1 MKSKSCRP
9 WTRGVFPWERG
20 PNSRFTRFLSW
31 LTRAHVS
38 SPERSGDG
46 VSLFPSALPYPEV
59 FHAEGRSMGL
69 RDKERWSK
77 AFLNAWVAWSNY
89 VVLGCPDCGNGKK
102 EPQVELRC
110 QKDVRA
116 FTDGLLGE
124 VKEFMDEAICT
135 DSVSC
140 EGGRGALAEA
150 FRKLSQ
156 QCACYG
162 TEGILPGALESAAS
176 AAIPVVAERVA
187 VPEVAG
193 SVDPCQH
200 LPPSRKE
207 IMADLSQMRLPEAL
221 WREVKP
227 ACHRVS
233 KKEEARLIRRLLKS
247 GMVTLLPEDTL
258 PRDSQGNL
266 LTGGFFCVKKN
277 STEDRLIFDRR
288 PENATMSRL
297 RCAKLPAGACFSRVL
312 LDDHQFL
319 RGSGDDLR
327 NYYYTLA
334 LPSNWVKYNSVGR
347 RVPDD
352 IVAEWG
358 GSKGVRYRAA
368 LTVLGMGDTNGCDVA
383 QAVHEHILENS
394 GLLQPEHK
402 LTYGNPVPQNNLL
415 EGAYLDDLLVVF
427 KVDCPYKVP
436 RDGSFIPPP
445 AEPEDPDM
453 QHVRCAELAY
463 EASGLERALHKSFR
477 AQTCFK
483 AWGAEVDGIG
493 GSVGAS
499 LEVRRQIWT
508 VLVPV
513 IQIGAATKHLLQR
526 VLGYVCFAFQYRREL
541 YALQHH
547 IYKYVDSMEERKVYR
562 LPSFVL
568 DELRSILLHLPF
580 AKWQMRRHF
589 QSTVLAT
596 DATPTSGGATRA
608 RVGPELS
615 RELWQRCEIRG
626 EAVRLD
632 RSGSA
637 MELEAGKPPKEPSQF
652 ASLVAE
658 CLDWYSTAS
667 YVFKETSHINLQEL
681 RALRRELY
689 KLASDKSN
697 HNSVQLCFNDSRV
710 VVGAVSKGRSSSFKL
725 NGLLRTLIPFLV
737 LSNIALGLLWVE
749 TSSNPADF
757 PSRFLPLPIPRS
769 PPGWLR
775 AFGVF
780 RSWKPGIEIFAGSAR
795 ITTACIEAGLEMMQ
809 PIDILWG
816 IDVFETWIDQL
827 FETGELGWVWLA
839 PPCCSFSALR
849 NLDRNG
855 PLRPRGKPE
864 GDESIAEVKLCNALW
879 RRALQLAW
887 KAWRFG
893 IPFFLEHPRN
903 SRAWLLRETGQL
915 FGAADV
921 RGYEVHWCGYSDE
934 ERLGLPNKKPTR
946 IVTSVRWFSEVVRV
960 CPGDHEHGP
969 ALRGSR
975 AKRASAYP
983 WGFCR
988 LFASALKK
996 WHGAPSERRALE
1008 VVPQKSA

>member
-1 MKSKSCRP
+1 M
-9 WTRGVFPWERG
+9 FPWERG

-31 LTRAHVS
+31 LTRAHVNS
-38 SPERSGDG
+38 LERSGDG
-46 VSLFPSALPYPEV
+46 VSLFPSALPYPEASIARG
-59 FHAEGRSMGL
+59 FSMGL
-69 RDKERWSK
+69 KDRDLWSK
-77 AFLNAWVAWSNY
+77 AFLNGWVAWSSY
-89 VVLGCPDCGNGKK
+89 VVLGCPNCGNGQE

-110 QKDVRA
+110 QKDIRT

-124 VKEFMDEAICT
+124 VREFMNEAVCT
-135 DSVSC
+135 DTVSC
-140 EGGRGALAEA
+140 EGGRGALEEA

-162 TEGILPGALESAAS
+162 TEGILPGALESVAS

-193 SVDPCQH
+193 LVDPCQH

-207 IMADLSQMRLPEAL
+207 IMADLSKMRLPETL

-247 GMVTLLPEDTL
+247 GMVTLLPEDSL
-258 PRDSQGNL
+258 PRDSNGSL

-277 STEDRLIFDRR
+277 ATEDRLIFDRR

-297 RCAKLPAGACFSRVL
+297 RWAKLPAGACFSRVL
-312 LDDHQFL
+312 LEDHQFL

-334 LPSNWVKYNSVGR
+334 LPKNWVRYNSVGR
-347 RVPDD
+347 RVAAD

-358 GSKGVRYRAA
+358 GCKGTHYRAA

-383 QAVHEHILENS
+383 QAVHEHILEQH

-402 LTYGNPVPQNNLL
+402 LTYGNPVPQSNLL
-415 EGAYLDDLLVVF
+415 EGAYLDDLLIVY
-427 KVDCPYKVP
+427 KVDCPSRVP
-436 RDGSFIPPP
+436 VDGSFIPPQ
-445 AEPEDPDM
+445 ANPEDLDM
-453 QHVRCAELAY
+453 QHVQRAEHAY
-463 EASGLERALHKSFR
+463 EASGLVRATHKSFR
-477 AQTCFK
+477 AETCFK

-508 VLVPV
+508 VLIQV
-513 IQIGAATKHLLQR
+513 IMSGVATKNLLQR

-547 IYKYVDSMEERKVYR
+547 IYKYVDSMPEKKVCR
-562 LPSFVL
+562 LPSFVV

-580 AKWQMRRHF
+580 AKWMMRRTF

-632 RSGSA
+632 RSDSA
-637 MELEAGKPPKEPSQF
+637 IELEAGKPPKEPSQF
-652 ASLVAE
+652 ASMVAE

-689 KLASDKSN
+689 KLASDRSN

-737 LSNIALGLLWVE
+737 VSNIALGLLWVE

-757 PSRFLPLPIPRS
+757 PSRFLPLPVPRS

-775 AFGVF
+775 GFGVV
-780 RSWKPGIEIFAGSAR
+780 RRLKAGLELFAGSAR
-795 ITTACIEAGLEMMQ
+795 ITTACIEAGLPMLQ
-809 PIDILWG
+809 PVDILWG
-816 IDVFETWIDQL
+816 IDVFEAWIDQL
-827 FETGELGWVWLA
+827 FDSGEIGWVWFGSPVLLFQCFKKSG
-839 PPCCSFSALR
+839 PQWPLKTLVEDLR
-849 NLDRNG
+849 VMR
-855 PLRPRGKPE
+855 
-864 GDESIAEVKLCNALW
+864 
-879 RRALQLAW
+879 
-887 KAWRFG
+887 
-893 IPFFLEHPRN
+893 
-903 SRAWLLRETGQL
+903 T
-915 FGAADV
+915 
-921 RGYEVHWCGYSDE
+921 
-934 ERLGLPNKKPTR
+934 
-946 IVTSVRWFSEVVRV
+946 
-960 CPGDHEHGP
+960 
-969 ALRGSR
+969 
-975 AKRASAYP
+975 
-983 WGFCR
+983 
-988 LFASALKK
+988 
-996 WHGAPSERRALE
+996 
-1008 VVPQKSA
+1008 